1 MRLFYPLGVLVL
13 FALALVA
20 CGTGNTSLPRLETE
34 LPDVVQAALATSLPE
49 PEMTVPAVVKIA
61 APLST
66 VEPTRE
72 RPYRSYPA
80 PTGYPGFRVYYQKRC
95 YPGCHSYPTSPA
107 EGDAPAAQ
115 PTETPTVGRERPYR
129 SYPAPTGYPGFRVYY
144 QKRCY
149 PGCHTYPSAPAPTR
163 VHP

>member
-34 LPDVVQAALATSLPE
+34 LPDVVQAALATSPPE
-49 PEMTVPAVVKIA
+49 PVMTVPAVVKVA

-72 RPYRSYPA
+72 RP
-80 PTGYPGFRVYYQKRC
+80 C
-95 YPGCHSYPTSPA
+95 
-107 EGDAPAAQ
+107 
-115 PTETPTVGRERPYR
+115 
-129 SYPAPTGYPGFRVYY
+129 
-144 QKRCY
+144 CY
-149 PGCHTYPSAPAPTR
+149 PGCHTYPSTPAPTG